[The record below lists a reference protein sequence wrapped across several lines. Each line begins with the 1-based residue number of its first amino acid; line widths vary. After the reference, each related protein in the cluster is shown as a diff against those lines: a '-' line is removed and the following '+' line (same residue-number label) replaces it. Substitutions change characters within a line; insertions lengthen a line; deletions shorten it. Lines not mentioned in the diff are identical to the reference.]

1 MAKTL
6 GKGLEALIQSYGGEK
21 KEKYLHG
28 NLPIKNII
36 PNKNQPRQYFNTK
49 EMELLADS
57 IKKRGILQPV
67 TVRKIEKN
75 LFELVAG
82 ERRFRAAQMVGLKA
96 IPAYVLNINSES
108 EMMEYALIENIQ
120 RVDLNPI
127 EEAEGYAILSGK
139 YNLTHSKIA
148 ECVSKSRTEISNKL
162 RLLKLPPKVKQ
173 GITNGLIEYGHAR
186 ALLSLKKS
194 TKIIKIF
201 NAVVNK
207 KLSVRQTEIL
217 IKKSQNKEQQKSKLI
232 DSINYYEEEKEL
244 TKYLNTK
251 IKIHKKK
258 IGKIIIEFSNDKDL
272 KQIIK
277 KIKNKFII

>member
-1 MAKTL
+1 MAKQL
-6 GKGLEALIQSYGGEK
+6 GKGLEALIKSYSGDK

-28 NLPIKNII
+28 ELPIKNII
-36 PNKNQPRQYFNTK
+36 PNKNQPRNDFNAK
-49 EMELLADS
+49 EMDLLADS
-57 IKKRGILQPV
+57 IKKRGILQPIS
-67 TVRKIEKN
+67 VRKIEEN

-82 ERRFRAAQMVGLKA
+82 ERRFRAVQMVGLKT
-96 IPAYVLNINSES
+96 IPAYVLNINSDS

-173 GITNGLIEYGHAR
+173 GITNGLIEYAHGR

-194 TKIIKIF
+194 TKIIKIY
-201 NAVVNK
+201 NAVINK
-207 KLSVRQTEIL
+207 KLNVRQTERL
-217 IKKSQNKEQQKSKLI
+217 IKTLQNNTQLKTKLI
-232 DSINYYEEEKEL
+232 NNNYYNKEKEL
-244 TKYLNTK
+244 AKYLNTK
-251 IKIHKKK
+251 IKIQKTK
-258 IGKIIIEFSNDKDL
+258 IGKIIIEFSDDKEL
-272 KQIIK
+272 EKIIK
-277 KIKNKFII
+277 KIKNKFTL

>member
-1 MAKTL
+1 MAKQL
-6 GKGLEALIQSYGGEK
+6 GKGLEALIKSYGGDK

-28 NLPIKNII
+28 ELSIKNII
-36 PNKNQPRQYFNTK
+36 PNKNQPRQDFNTQ
-49 EMELLADS
+49 ELELLADS
-57 IKKRGILQPV
+57 IKKRGILQPIS
-67 TVRKIEKN
+67 VREINEN

-82 ERRFRAAQMVGLKA
+82 ERRFRAAQIVGLKT
-96 IPAYVLNINSES
+96 IPAYVLNINSDS

-186 ALLSLKKS
+186 ALLALKKS
-194 TKIIKIF
+194 TKIIKVF
-201 NAVVNK
+201 NTVVNK
-207 KLSVRQTEIL
+207 KLSVRQAERL
-217 IKKSQNKEQQKSKLI
+217 IKNLQNITQKKSKLI
-232 DSINYYEEEKEL
+232 NSNNYYDKENEL
-244 TKYLNTK
+244 SKYLNTK
-251 IKIHKKK
+251 IKIQKKK
-258 IGKIIIEFSNDKDL
+258 TGRIIIKFSNDEELEK
-272 KQIIK
+272 IIT